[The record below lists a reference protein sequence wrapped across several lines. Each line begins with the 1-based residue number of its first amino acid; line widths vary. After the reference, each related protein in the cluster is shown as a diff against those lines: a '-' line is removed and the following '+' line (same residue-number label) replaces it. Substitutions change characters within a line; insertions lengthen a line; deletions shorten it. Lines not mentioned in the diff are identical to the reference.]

1 MRTAQV
7 QQLLER
13 YGVLVKEALAREGV
27 NGGFAGIY
35 PVLKAM
41 EEAGRLRRGY
51 FVEGLGASQFAV
63 PGAEDRLRNT
73 AEQSHPL
80 VLAATDP
87 ANAYGHLLPWP
98 AAGEGGRCTRVAGA
112 RVILHNGELIAFVAR
127 SSDQITTFLG
137 DDEPH
142 RGQRTVALIDGLK
155 RMARGRRQLYIA
167 KINGESLADESL
179 HRALLHAGFRH
190 GYRGY
195 SYKSDVVD
203 LRA

>member
-1 MRTAQV
+1 M
-7 QQLLER
+7 
-13 YGVLVKEALAREGV
+13 
-27 NGGFAGIY
+27 
-35 PVLKAM
+35 
-41 EEAGRLRRGY
+41 
-51 FVEGLGASQFAV
+51 EGLGASQFAV

-127 SSDQITTFLG
+127 SSDQITVFLG

-155 RMARGRRQLYIA
+155 RMARGRRQLSIA

-179 HRALLHAGFRH
+179 HRALLDAGFRH